1 MSAAELY
8 GLEGVTHAITLWPEW
23 AYAIRHLGKDVENR
37 GDTSKRSYVALRGYV
52 GERIAIHAGAYI
64 GGRPD
69 GHGPLKWRSSDGMRA
84 MLYTASRAAGRTI
97 HVPSP
102 LVVRRRIVCTAV
114 IGAPVTDHPS
124 PWAVPGAWQFP
135 LLDVRPASSGVLG
148 GALGVWRFR

>member
-102 LVVRRRIVCTAV
+102 LVVRRYECSFYH
-114 IGAPVTDHPS
+114 HPC
-124 PWAVPGAWQFP
+124 VRRMPGPQHVDAIAARVLE
-135 LLDVRPASSGVLG
+135 LLESLCR
-148 GALGVWRFR
+148 